1 MAVPARGQLLQP
13 QNLLSRLY
21 DFLLR
26 PTPPQERGDTEAR
39 DAAALHTVPQS
50 PVEQAHEHPRPRAS
64 RQVAPAPVLAPAEAF
79 TPTQPRSGRRRL
91 VGRRT
96 ELMRI
101 LQALREDQA
110 HVVLYAERGRG
121 KTSLANLVIEALRR
135 TGSTVA
141 RHTCDADTTFDD
153 LMRGLLRD
161 LPPSLLGAPTAA
173 RPDRA
178 QFPGEGVGCV
188 EALPGGVL
196 RPADILALPQRLD
209 CRDLVCVI
217 DEFDRVLDTATRTRL
232 ADTIKQLSDRRLPL
246 LFMIVGVS
254 DTLEQILGQHPS
266 IQRNVVGVHLPLFTD
281 EEVGR
286 LVVEGGRAAGLS
298 FPSSLV
304 NCVLWVSRGMPYM
317 AQLLALRLAQAASTR
332 GDSIVSHADFQTAID
347 RLVLAAPADISQLYA
362 DLTRQETDVEMMLA
376 LRRIA
381 SAPQDQF
388 GRLQV
393 FGSQDGSV
401 IVAGSCIPL
410 TIWERLH
417 ARYVLQVV
425 GANASLFT
433 FRERGLMHHVLLLA
447 AHDLV
452 QSFVNDRPP
461 TNDTHHALQPV
472 PQYTPQSRPNWHI
485 SATGP
490 DRMSGDNQ

>member
-1 MAVPARGQLLQP
+1 MAASAQGQLLP
-13 QNLLSRLY
+13 QNLLGRLY
-21 DFLLR
+21 GFLLR
-26 PTPPQERGDTEAR
+26 PTSPRERTNVEAR
-39 DAAALHTVPQS
+39 DTTVP
-50 PVEQAHEHPRPRAS
+50 HRTPRPSIEPEGERAPA
-64 RQVAPAPVLAPAEAF
+64 QAGTAVAAAPVLAPGEAF

-91 VGRRT
+91 IGRRS

-141 RHTCDADTTFDD
+141 RYTCDADTTFDD

-178 QFPGEGVGCV
+178 QFPGEAVGCV
-188 EALPGGVL
+188 EALPSGVL
-196 RPADILALPQRLD
+196 RPADILVLPQRLD
-209 CRDLVCVI
+209 CRDLVCII

-266 IQRNVVGVHLPLFTD
+266 IQRNVIGVHLPLFSD
-281 EEVGR
+281 EEVSR

-298 FPSSLV
+298 FPQSAV
-304 NCVLWVSRGMPYM
+304 NCVLWVSRGMPFM
-317 AQLLALRLAQAASTR
+317 AQTLALRLAQAATAR
-332 GDSIVSHADFQTAID
+332 GDSIVSHADFQTAVD
-347 RLVLAAPADISQLYA
+347 RLALAAPAHVSELYA

-393 FGSQDGSV
+393 FAGQDDTV
-401 IVAGSCIPL
+401 TVAGHRIALS
-410 TIWERLH
+410 IWERLQ
-417 ARYVLQVV
+417 ARDVLQAV
-425 GANASLFT
+425 GPAASLFS
-433 FRERGLMHHVLLLA
+433 FRERGLMHHVLLLT
-447 AHDLV
+447 AHDVV
-452 QSFVNDRPP
+452 QGFVDDEPLASDAHHTTQPP
-461 TNDTHHALQPV
+461 RSASR
-472 PQYTPQSRPNWHI
+472 SRPDWHV
-485 SATGP
+485 SATGL
-490 DRMSGDNQ
+490 DRTTGDDQ

>member
-1 MAVPARGQLLQP
+1 MAVSAQGELLP
-13 QNLLSRLY
+13 HNLLGRLY

-26 PTPPQERGDTEAR
+26 PMSPQQRRDVRAR
-39 DAAALHTVPQS
+39 SAAAPHAMPS
-50 PVEQAHEHPRPRAS
+50 PSVEQAHEHPLPAIGRE
-64 RQVAPAPVLAPAEAF
+64 VAAAPVLAPGEAF

-91 VGRRT
+91 IGRRD

-141 RHTCDADTTFDD
+141 RYTCDADTTFDD

-161 LPPSLLGAPTAA
+161 LPPSLLGAPTSA
-173 RPDRA
+173 RPDRPH
-178 QFPGEGVGCV
+178 FPGEGVGCV
-188 EALPGGVL
+188 EALPSGVL

-209 CRDLVCVI
+209 CRDLVCVV

-232 ADTIKQLSDRRLPL
+232 ADTVKQLSDRRLPL

-266 IQRNVVGVHLPLFTD
+266 IQRNVIGIHLPLFSD

-286 LVVEGGRAAGLS
+286 LVAEGGRAAGLR
-298 FPSSLV
+298 FPESAV
-304 NCVLWVSRGMPYM
+304 NCVLWVSRGMPFM
-317 AQLLALRLAQAASTR
+317 AQTLALRLAQAATAR
-332 GDSIVSHADFQTAID
+332 GDSIVSHADFQTAVD
-347 RLVLAAPADISQLYA
+347 RLALAAPAHVSDLYA

-388 GRLQV
+388 GRLQI
-393 FGSQDGSV
+393 FGGQDSSV
-401 IVAGSCIPL
+401 TVAGSRISLP
-410 TIWERLH
+410 IWERLQ
-417 ARYVLQVV
+417 ARDVLQAV
-425 GANASLFT
+425 GAASNLFV
-433 FRERGLMHHVLLLA
+433 FRERGLMHHVLLLT
-447 AHDLV
+447 AHEVVRGFVKDGSSTSDTAHAP
-452 QSFVNDRPP
+452 QS
-461 TNDTHHALQPV
+461 V
-472 PQYTPQSRPNWHI
+472 PQYGLGSQPDWHV

-490 DRMSGDNQ
+490 DRITGDDE

>member
-1 MAVPARGQLLQP
+1 MAVPAMGLSHP
-13 QNLLSRLY
+13 GNFLSRLY
-21 DFLLR
+21 GALLR
-26 PTPPQERGDTEAR
+26 PTPSRRRRDFEAPG
-39 DAAALHTVPQS
+39 ASAS
-50 PVEQAHEHPRPRAS
+50 PAMPG
-64 RQVAPAPVLAPAEAF
+64 RQAPARQRPQVGGEVAATSPLLTPGEVF

-91 VGRRT
+91 IGRRA
-96 ELMRI
+96 ELMCI

-135 TGSTVA
+135 TGTTVA

-161 LPPSLLGAPTAA
+161 LPPSLLGAPAAA
-173 RPDRA
+173 RPDRS
-178 QFPGEGVGCV
+178 QSPGEAIGCV
-188 EALPGGVL
+188 EALPSGAL
-196 RPADILALPQRLD
+196 RPADILALPQRLN
-209 CRDLVCVI
+209 CRDLVCIV

-266 IQRNVVGVHLPLFTD
+266 IQRNVIGVHLPLFSD

-286 LVVEGGRAAGLS
+286 LVVEGGQAAGLS
-298 FPSSLV
+298 FPEAAV

-317 AQLLALRLAQAASTR
+317 AQMLALRLAQAAAAR
-332 GDSIVSHADFQTAID
+332 GDSIVSLVDFRTAVD
-347 RLVLAAPADISQLYA
+347 RLALAAPAHVSRLYA

-381 SAPQDQF
+381 SAPQDPF
-388 GRLQV
+388 GRLLV
-393 FGSQDGSV
+393 SGSGDGCV
-401 IVAGSCIPL
+401 TVAGG
-410 TIWERLH
+410 RLP
-417 ARYVLQVV
+417 AV
-425 GANASLFT
+425 GAASGQFT
-433 FRERGLMHHVLLLA
+433 FRERGLMHHVLLLT
-447 AHDLV
+447 AHDVV
-452 QSFVNDRPP
+452 QGFVDDGTP
-461 TNDTHHALQPV
+461 TSGAHRASQPV
-472 PQYTPQSRPNWHI
+472 PRNTSQPRPNLHVSTI
-485 SATGP
+485 G

>member
-1 MAVPARGQLLQP
+1 MAVSVQGHLLQP
-13 QNLLSRLY
+13 QNLLGRLH

-26 PTPPQERGDTEAR
+26 PARPQKRREFEAADT
-39 DAAALHTVPQS
+39 AAPHEIPS
-50 PVEQAHEHPRPRAS
+50 SVEQEHEYLPSQAGGA
-64 RQVAPAPVLAPAEAF
+64 VAAAPVLAPGEAF

-91 VGRRT
+91 IGRRV

-121 KTSLANLVIEALRR
+121 KTSLANLVSEALRR

-161 LPPSLLGAPTAA
+161 LPASLLGAPTSV
-173 RPDRA
+173 RPDR
-178 QFPGEGVGCV
+178 GLSTGDGIGCV
-188 EALPGGVL
+188 EALPSGVL
-196 RPADILALPQRLD
+196 RPADVLALPQRLD
-209 CRDLVCVI
+209 CRDLVCVV

-266 IQRNVVGVHLPLFTD
+266 IQRNVIGVHLPLFSD

-298 FPSSLV
+298 FPEAAV

-317 AQLLALRLAQAASTR
+317 AQMLALRLAQAATAR
-332 GDSIVSHADFQTAID
+332 GDSIVSHADFQTAVD
-347 RLVLAAPADISQLYA
+347 RLALAAPAHVSELYA
-362 DLTRQETDVEMMLA
+362 DLTLQETDAEMMLA

-388 GRLQV
+388 GRMQV
-393 FGSQDGSV
+393 FGGQAGSV
-401 IVAGSCIPL
+401 TVGGNRIPL
-410 TIWERLH
+410 TIWERLQ
-417 ARYVLQVV
+417 ARNVLQAV
-425 GANASLFT
+425 GAGSGLFT
-433 FRERGLMHHVLLLA
+433 FLERGLMHHVLLLT
-447 AHDLV
+447 AHDVV
-452 QSFVNDRPP
+452 QGFVNDRPP
-461 TNDTHHALQPV
+461 MSNVLQASQPV
-472 PQYTPQSRPNWHI
+472 PQYALQSQPDWHV
-485 SATGP
+485 SAIGP